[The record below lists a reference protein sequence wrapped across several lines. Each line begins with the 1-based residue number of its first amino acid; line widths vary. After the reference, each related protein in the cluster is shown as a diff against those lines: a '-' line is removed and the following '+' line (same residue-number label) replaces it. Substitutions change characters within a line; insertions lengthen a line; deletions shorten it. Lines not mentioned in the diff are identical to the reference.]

1 MRAENFRASQ
11 DVIRLN
17 PDGSAVN
24 PQVFQEHIRG
34 DSQLMAQLLQ
44 VNFACEDLLAKF
56 YFLSK
61 LYHVLLK

>member
-24 PQVFQEHIRG
+24 PQVFQQHIRG

-44 VNFACEDLLAKF
+44 VNFADRF
-56 YFLSK
+56 IIYQYWS
-61 LYHVLLK
+61 LYTL